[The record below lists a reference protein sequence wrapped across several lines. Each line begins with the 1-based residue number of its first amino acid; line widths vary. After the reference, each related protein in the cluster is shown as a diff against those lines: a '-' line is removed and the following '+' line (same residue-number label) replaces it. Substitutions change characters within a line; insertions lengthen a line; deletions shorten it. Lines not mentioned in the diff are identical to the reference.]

1 MLPGDSLVN
10 CGSNKLLQASVTV
23 MNYPVLLS
31 LSASELT
38 SVQMKIGEVTAWDK
52 IKIVYLLFELFS
64 YRSAQAYCTC
74 KLVQNH

>member
-31 LSASELT
+31 LSAFELT
-38 SVQMKIGEVTAWDK
+38 SVQMKIGEVTARDK
-52 IKIVYLLFELFS
+52 IKIVS
-64 YRSAQAYCTC
+64 IVCI
-74 KLVQNH
+74 